1 MSDAILMVVASEARH
16 AAEALGPDAT
26 IEARFNAA
34 AKAARNHW
42 MAPPEDTEFRGA
54 VAGVMMTYP
63 KESVEFRRIEKEV
76 KSLRRVSVMISA
88 ARAGLTVSLLEAD
101 EEDDGLEPVK
111 LMELWRGSK

>member
-1 MSDAILMVVASEARH
+1 MNDTILMIVASEAKH

-34 AKAARNHW
+34 AKAVRNHW
-42 MAPPEDTEFRGA
+42 MAPPEDTELRGA

-76 KSLRRVSVMISA
+76 KAIRRFSALISA
-88 ARAGLTVSLLEAD
+88 AQAGLNVGLSED
-101 EEDDGLEPVK
+101 EDEDDGLEPVK